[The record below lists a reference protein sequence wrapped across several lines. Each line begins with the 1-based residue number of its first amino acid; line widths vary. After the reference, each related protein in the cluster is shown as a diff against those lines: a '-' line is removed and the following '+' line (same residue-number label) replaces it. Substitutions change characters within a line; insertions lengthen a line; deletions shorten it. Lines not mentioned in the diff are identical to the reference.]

1 MWQHAT
7 ATMKAIDGS
16 PSQQRISQPQPSNSH
31 PVRSRHSDRIVDGST
46 TQDSSYDS
54 NVDEDDAFRPSSKA
68 QSSKDFQFK
77 FGTDMPNTVDLRSA
91 VECCEALC
99 KFALHYSEQ
108 PAGYGPAS
116 THGSSL
122 EPDER
127 VNLQNIR
134 KMNTRMLIG
143 LHDPGESAE
152 EGLFK
157 DGEKWSRSEKNSLH
171 LGSGPPSNEMV
182 HEFARA
188 ATSIFQLAVRIKA
201 WVEKSPE
208 ERQVD
213 EEINIIRAKRCLL
226 MDSTLV
232 VPTVDQHGNV
242 QKDFVQASTSI
253 SKSFHERQRELE
265 QQRQLPTSQGSQKE
279 KLIHINHPSHTKH
292 DQPQYPASQDMD
304 RDMDDQNRD
313 RPMHLVGGS
322 SDAGRSAFSE
332 SHLTNS
338 KHQSSANY
346 NSEGRIRGQGG
357 HSGHSVDNDH
367 HSSSSSI
374 NGGSNSRSSKNSDVP
389 HQKYRKR
396 AKRTQPP
403 GRCLSCDSSDTP
415 EWRRGP
421 DGARTLCNACGL
433 HYAKLLKRQNKQQQM
448 QHMSSQSSQ
457 LSLIGPNS
465 GSRPTSR
472 SDQLQVITFPLRRP
486 VNSLHPGPGSE
497 TMSGHRA
504 NGSGSRDLESPKGGS
519 KSPLTTHDAEDRGLD
534 AVGNEDKVME
544 IKEES

>member
-1 MWQHAT
+1 M
-7 ATMKAIDGS
+7 IDGQTTTTRTMLHSSNPYSS
-16 PSQQRISQPQPSNSH
+16 PSQQRIQQPQPSN
-31 PVRSRHSDRIVDGST
+31 PRTTRSRQSDRIVDGST

-54 NVDEDDAFRPSSKA
+54 TIDDEDACQPPSSKA
-68 QSSKDFQFK
+68 HRSKDFQFK

-108 PAGYGPAS
+108 PSGYGPAR
-116 THGSSL
+116 
-122 EPDER
+122 P
-127 VNLQNIR
+127 
-134 KMNTRMLIG
+134 
-143 LHDPGESAE
+143 
-152 EGLFK
+152 
-157 DGEKWSRSEKNSLH
+157 
-171 LGSGPPSNEMV
+171 GPPSNEMV
-182 HEFARA
+182 HEFAKA

-201 WVEKSPE
+201 WVGKSPE

-265 QQRQLPTSQGSQKE
+265 QQRQPPTSQDGQKD
-279 KLIHINHPSHTKH
+279 KLIYNNHNPHTKH
-292 DQPQYPASQDMD
+292 DQPQYPPSQDMD
-304 RDMDDQNRD
+304 RDMDDPHRD
-313 RPMHLVGGS
+313 RPMVGYNRRSHSSGGEAGGGGAQGFDVYSDGPPPMSSQHLVRGS
-322 SDAGRSAFSE
+322 TDAGSSAFSE
-332 SHLTNS
+332 SRLTKSN
-338 KHQSSANY
+338 HHPSSNY
-346 NSEGRIRGQGG
+346 NDNSRIHGQGG
-357 HSGHSVDNDH
+357 RRVDSDH
-367 HSSSSSI
+367 HSNSGSM

-448 QHMSSQSSQ
+448 PQHMPSKSSLPSPT
-457 LSLIGPNS
+457 GPPLNK
-465 GSRPTSR
+465 SRPSSR

-486 VNSLHPGPGSE
+486 VSSLSSDPGSE
-497 TMSGHRA
+497 TMASQRP
-504 NGSGSRDLESPKGGS
+504 NGSGSRHLDSPKGAS
-519 KSPLTTHDAEDRGLD
+519 KSPLMAQRVEGQGVEGVDACRSEDRI
-534 AVGNEDKVME
+534 ME